1 MRRYLLGVFLCIG
14 FSSLFG
20 QSGIVVKT
28 FPIKDTIQLE
38 EVSISPFQF
47 KVQST
52 DSLAIPPSFY
62 TIDFPGSQLIPSSKL
77 KMEQDSLLVT
87 YFKYPEFLTKTYKG
101 LDEKLIVD
109 IGNPVD
115 NLYELQQERQ
125 PSNFVLLRGSIQV
138 VVFRGRLAWGTT
150 KMQ

>member
-1 MRRYLLGVFLCIG
+1 MRRYLLGVFLCFG

-20 QSGIVVKT
+20 QSGLVVKT
-28 FPIKDTIQLE
+28 FPVKDTIQLE

-47 KVQST
+47 KVKST
-52 DSLAIPPSFY
+52 DSLTITPSLY
-62 TIDFPGSQLIPSSKL
+62 TIDFPRSQLIPSSKL

-109 IGNPVD
+109 VGNPVD
-115 NLYELQQERQ
+115 NLY
-125 PSNFVLLRGSIQV
+125 
-138 VVFRGRLAWGTT
+138 
-150 KMQ
+150 